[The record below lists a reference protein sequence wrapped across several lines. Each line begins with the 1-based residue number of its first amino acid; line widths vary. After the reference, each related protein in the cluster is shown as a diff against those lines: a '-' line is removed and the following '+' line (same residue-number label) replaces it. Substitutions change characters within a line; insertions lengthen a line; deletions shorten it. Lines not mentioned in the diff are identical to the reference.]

1 VPKVVIAGFAIWVY
15 TRNERGHRPHVHVFG
30 NSGELVVVLSDPVT
44 VRDKRGM
51 QLSEARR
58 ALRVV
63 GEHRDELLA
72 LWRQYND

>member
-1 VPKVVIAGFAIWVY
+1 MPKVVIAGFTIWIY

-30 NSGELVVVLSDPVT
+30 GSGELVVLLSDPVT

-58 ALRVV
+58 ALRVI
-63 GEHRDELLA
+63 GEHRDELLT
-72 LWRQYND
+72 LWRQYNG